1 MSKRMLVGLFAL
13 AAIFSI
19 HPQGG
24 AQEAPAPEM
33 KAFAPGFEPGEFLT
47 EGDFGHVK
55 EALGYLNLAPED
67 LNYEKKHLDHRF
79 RLGVVDEALD
89 YPLSVPKT
97 AESAAG
103 AFSVRSTPTE
113 RAMAAT
119 ELLDYELDR
128 WTHDAL
134 YNDSEEYREIFQ
146 RGEDLYFRKERFQ
159 GDKESPGYK
168 KLVEELDELDA
179 KIFEM
184 EDASIFGES
193 PIALVEDFSLDE
205 YGRSSCPIKP
215 IAASSAMTRE
225 GWYLSKQEARTLGYE
240 VAGLVQAP
248 ESHLPGSEEGEID
261 DLFELG
267 SRAHLKG
274 IFVAGARVAWL
285 LSDLAGRYEHAS
297 VFRPEWAAGT
307 PDHDIDGVT
316 GNVVAAWESKWGKVV
331 IGGSGPNVYEG
342 DDFIG
347 IIDLGGDDVYRG
359 RVACGIGL
367 PGHPP
372 ISFVLD
378 LGGNDRYEGG
388 DFTQGFGFLGV
399 GILMDVGEGD
409 DHYSARFCAQGAG
422 MCGYGLLHDDGG
434 NDTFTADSF
443 AQGAGMF
450 GYGQLINEG
459 GDDVYRGCRYTQG
472 FAQVMGVGVLTDGG
486 GNDMYYAGGKY
497 LHQPLFS
504 DRYQSLSQGFAIG
517 NRRGGETGGGVAL
530 LLDEGD
536 GNDVYHA
543 DIYGQ
548 GSSYWY
554 SLGMLV
560 DHGGNDTYTLG
571 QYGQGAGIHLSA
583 GILVDI
589 RGNDTYTNTHGVG
602 TGGAH
607 DWSVGW
613 LIDRDG
619 NDLYQG
625 NGQGQGL
632 NFSIGILLDCA
643 GDDSHSSRGEGNIG
657 KGVNNDISLLL
668 DLAGKDS
675 YTPKEV
681 KDGQFTPRGRHAMVY
696 DVPEGWFPGIDVST
710 LPTRQDPPPAEAD
723 VQHILISWKGKNDR
737 VTPKDPDRT
746 EEEAKELLFEVLKQ
760 ARTKGADW
768 EQLQKDHNED
778 SMPHETYTAKARS
791 GLVKPFNDL
800 ALSLGVGQIDWCE
813 STFGYHIIK
822 RVE

>member
-1 MSKRMLVGLFAL
+1 MGKRVFASLLAL
-13 AAIFSI
+13 AMIFSC
-19 HPQGG
+19 
-24 AQEAPAPEM
+24 AV
-33 KAFAPGFEPGEFLT
+33 PGSSEGDERRETDGETRFEPAEYLT
-47 EGDFGHVK
+47 ERDFAHIR
-55 EALGYLNLAPED
+55 EALGYMNLAPDD
-67 LNYEKKHLDHRF
+67 LAFEKKHLDHRF
-79 RLGVVDEALD
+79 RLGAVNEALD
-89 YPLSVPKT
+89 NPLGLPGT
-97 AESAAG
+97 AEDAAG
-103 AFSVRSTPTE
+103 AFGSKSGPTE

-119 ELLDYELDR
+119 KLLDYELDR
-128 WTHDAL
+128 WTTEAL
-134 YNDSEEYREIFQ
+134 QDDGERLRELHWQYSEADWRVRTFPGDRRAPAFKRLE
-146 RGEDLYFRKERFQ
+146 ERRDEA
-159 GDKESPGYK
+159 G
-168 KLVEELDELDA
+168 LELDQYL
-179 KIFEM
+179 
-184 EDASIFGES
+184 DASIFGETPTALLQDPKLERGWHSSS
-193 PIALVEDFSLDE
+193 PIN
-205 YGRSSCPIKP
+205 P
-215 IAASSAMTRE
+215 AAANHAMTRE
-225 GWYLSKQEARTLGYE
+225 GGLLSNEEGAALGHE
-240 VAGLVQAP
+240 IASVVTGT
-248 ESHLPGSEEGEID
+248 SLPIPGAEKGEID
-261 DLFELG
+261 DLFDLG

-274 IFVAGARVAWL
+274 IFVAGARVAAL
-285 LSDLAGRYEHAS
+285 LSGYAGRYAHSS
-297 VFRPEWAAGT
+297 VLRPDWVEGT

-331 IGGSGPNVYEG
+331 IGGSGPNTYEG

-367 PGHPP
+367 EGQAP

-378 LGGNDRYEGG
+378 MNGNDRYEGE

-399 GILMDVGEGD
+399 GILMDLGGGD

-434 NDTFTADSF
+434 DDTFKADSF

-459 GDDVYRGCRYTQG
+459 GNDVYRAHRYSQA
-472 FAQVMGVGVLTDGG
+472 FAQVKGVGVLTDGG
-486 GNDMYYAGGKY
+486 GNDLYYAGGKY
-497 LHQPLFS
+497 LHAPLFD

-536 GNDVYHA
+536 GNDVYQA

-560 DHGGNDTYTLG
+560 DEGGNDTYTLG

-583 GILVDI
+583 GILVDLK
-589 RGNDTYTNTHGVG
+589 GNDTYSNPHGVG

-613 LIDRDG
+613 LIDREGD
-619 NDLYQG
+619 DFYQG

-632 NFSIGILLDCA
+632 NFSVAILLDCA
-643 GDDSHSSRGEGNIG
+643 GDDSHSTTDANSIG
-657 KGVNNDISLLL
+657 YDHNNSIAMLI
-668 DLAGKDS
+668 DLAGESDVYS
-675 YTPKEV
+675 VPEAGNGRYV
-681 KDGQFTPRGRHAMVY
+681 KRGRNGIIY
-696 DVPEGWFPGIDVST
+696 DKPREWFIGIDPST
-710 LPTRQDPPPAEAD
+710 LPTKQDPPPASTQ
-723 VQHILISWKGKNDR
+723 VQHILISWKGKSDR
-737 VTPKDPDRT
+737 VTPKDPERT
-746 EEEAKELLFEVLKQ
+746 KAEATELLHEVLKQ

-768 EQLQKDHNED
+768 KQLQEDYNED
-778 SMPHETYTAKARS
+778 TQPHNTYEATPNA
-791 GLVKPFNDL
+791 GLVKPFLDV

-813 STFGYHIIK
+813 SAFGYHIIK